1 MEPILVIDDDAD
13 VRDSLADIL
22 IDEGYSVRCFAN
34 AGEALDHLRGDG
46 HASLII
52 LDLMMP
58 GMNGWTFREVQKHD
72 ARLAEI
78 PVITMSA
85 VADLEPRSAETLLCK
100 PVDLGILLDRIAH
113 EVHAHDGPHEA
124 HP

>member
-13 VRDSLADIL
+13 VRNSLADIL
-22 IDEGYSVRCFAN
+22 MDEGYSVCCFAN
-34 AGEALDHLRGDG
+34 AAEALDHLRRDG
-46 HASLII
+46 RASLII

-85 VADLEPRSAETLLCK
+85 VADLEPPSLEAPLLCK
-100 PVDLGILLDRIAH
+100 PVDLAVLLDRIHH
-113 EVHAHDGPHEA
+113 EVHQQ
-124 HP
+124 